1 MERLFNLTD
10 VFVCDCDY
18 AVVKLRRRGVDAADA
33 ILVYCKSEDKVY
45 MYSNYWDGNNY
56 RDYLD
61 PSLREY
67 VDDTYCG
74 GWMFGN
80 DGSIEYLLRNDGFCD
95 IEVLSAPLP
104 FETSN
109 REEQEKITPFILK
122 GYEDSNMYK
131 GLKRYHNSHSV
142 TMNEPLSEYK
152 ARIGIELEVEFFK
165 SSNRRQFCDIPT
177 NWFFR
182 EEDGSLGNYGCEI
195 ITIPLLLKDAKSRKT
210 WEPLC
215 DKLIELG
222 AQSWDTGRCGLHC
235 HLSREFFGKDTEKQQ
250 ENIVKMCYFYDHIL
264 HDELFNRKVYGRDRS
279 YSEASGKTEIG
290 NAVKVIGADVLK
302 DKAISD
308 RVMKA
313 SKDIH
318 DSTGRYMDIN
328 TSNEKTIEFR
338 KGRGSINAN
347 RIVAIIEY
355 NILIAEFCCKS
366 SVTDLTLDKFKSYL
380 KNRISATSP
389 LSLYFDEGDR

>member
-61 PSLREY
+61 TSLREY

-182 EEDGSLGNYGCEI
+182 EEDGSLGNM
-195 ITIPLLLKDAKSRKT
+195 D
-210 WEPLC
+210 
-215 DKLIELG
+215 
-222 AQSWDTGRCGLHC
+222 
-235 HLSREFFGKDTEKQQ
+235 
-250 ENIVKMCYFYDHIL
+250 VK
-264 HDELFNRKVYGRDRS
+264 
-279 YSEASGKTEIG
+279 
-290 NAVKVIGADVLK
+290 
-302 DKAISD
+302 
-308 RVMKA
+308 
-313 SKDIH
+313 
-318 DSTGRYMDIN
+318 
-328 TSNEKTIEFR
+328 
-338 KGRGSINAN
+338 
-347 RIVAIIEY
+347 
-355 NILIAEFCCKS
+355 
-366 SVTDLTLDKFKSYL
+366 
-380 KNRISATSP
+380 
-389 LSLYFDEGDR
+389 LSLFHYC